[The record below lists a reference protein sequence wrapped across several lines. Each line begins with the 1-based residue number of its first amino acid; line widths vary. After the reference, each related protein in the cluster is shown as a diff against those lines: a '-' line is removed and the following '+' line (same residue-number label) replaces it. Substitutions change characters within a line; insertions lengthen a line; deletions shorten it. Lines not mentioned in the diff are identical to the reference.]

1 MNIITA
7 VGTIFADLFS
17 IVKEI
22 TPDVDK
28 QLELTIRLAQAR
40 MDFERTILQ
49 QQTTPWIDATV
60 KLAMAGEQIVKGL
73 FRPIGSF
80 CMAGFAAYC
89 IINAIDIPTW
99 AEPVMTMMGVS
110 PAAWGLSRYFEK
122 AKAQAMPPY
131 GP

>member
-1 MNIITA
+1 MSLLST
-7 VGTIFADLFS
+7 VGAIFSDLFG

-28 QLELTIRLAQAR
+28 QMELTVRLAQAR

-49 QQTTPWIDATV
+49 QQTTPWIDAIV
-60 KLAMAGEQIVKGL
+60 KLSMAGDQIVKGL
-73 FRPIGSF
+73 LRPLGSF
-80 CMAGFAAYC
+80 AMAGFAAYC
-89 IINAIDIPTW
+89 VINAIDIPTW
-99 AEPVMTMMGVS
+99 AEPVMTLMGVS

-122 AKAQAMPPY
+122 RAAIPPY